1 MSSVLGFNTELFRS
15 WNAYLLRA
23 YMRVCSRVARV
34 SAKPIPSVFSIIT
47 YRPMTSPLKKTRNA
61 DQE

>member
-23 YMRVCSRVARV
+23 YMRVFSRVTRV
-34 SAKPIPSVFSIIT
+34 SANPIAPVFSIIT
-47 YRPMTSPLKKTRNA
+47 YRPMASPFSKKNNPKC
-61 DQE
+61 